1 MQFLAKK
8 LVDDTKGNDIV
19 ARFGGEEF
27 CVVLKN
33 ISQEE
38 AVKFFV
44 NLRAKIANSKISL
57 KKNVINFT
65 VSIGVV
71 FNRSD
76 YRLDELLE
84 LADEALYIAKESG
97 RNRVEV
103 AK

>member
-1 MQFLAKK
+1 
-8 LVDDTKGNDIV
+8 
-19 ARFGGEEF
+19 
-27 CVVLKN
+27 VLKN